1 MCQISL
7 ITQYKTNPCTVI
19 LEFNTMLLYWK
30 GRTTMPLQGKTETL
44 SLAIS
49 NEILMDKD
57 SNNND
62 TTSKETPVT
71 KSTQQAITYTG
82 N

>member
-1 MCQISL
+1 
-7 ITQYKTNPCTVI
+7 
-19 LEFNTMLLYWK
+19 
-30 GRTTMPLQGKTETL
+30 MPLQGKTETL
-44 SLAIS
+44 SLATL

>member
-1 MCQISL
+1 
-7 ITQYKTNPCTVI
+7 
-19 LEFNTMLLYWK
+19 MLLYWK

-44 SLAIS
+44 SLATL